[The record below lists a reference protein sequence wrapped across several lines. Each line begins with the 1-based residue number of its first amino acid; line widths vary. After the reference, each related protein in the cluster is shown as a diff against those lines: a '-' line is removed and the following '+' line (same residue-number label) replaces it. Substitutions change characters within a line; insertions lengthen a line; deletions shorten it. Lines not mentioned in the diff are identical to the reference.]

1 MRVNGSNLCAVR
13 TVEINLSTRMK
24 IAWHQGKANINRLL
38 GNPPP
43 ETRIARESTRP
54 FPIEIMEMFVAHI
67 ARDFDALRALSLT
80 CHSWYIVVA
89 PHLHRT
95 IILTNPGELKD
106 LSELHQLELMPLVQ
120 EIWVEQY
127 YNTWLVPQA
136 FSRRDLYC
144 FSAFSNVQTL
154 VFERLEISRFVR
166 GVERYFGHFSPTL
179 RSIVLVRPF
188 CTPRQ
193 LSHFLCLFPNL
204 DDIAIWEFSA
214 HPPNLKTISDAKLVS
229 FSTPRLRGRLVLR
242 GPDSVETW
250 ERLIASGGGL
260 QFHYMDLWRVGG
272 CAPVLFE
279 ACTETLE
286 ALRFYVA
293 DTSVGEYFSAGLS
306 MDPN

>member
-1 MRVNGSNLCAVR
+1 
-13 TVEINLSTRMK
+13 MK
-24 IAWHQGKANINRLL
+24 IAWYQGKANINRLL

-54 FPIEIMEMFVAHI
+54 FPIEIMEMIVAHI

-95 IILTNPGELKD
+95 IILTNPGELKV
-106 LSELHQLELMPLVQ
+106 LSKLHQLGLMPLVQ

-136 FSRRDLYC
+136 FSRRDLRC
-144 FSAFSNVQTL
+144 FSAFSNVHTL
-154 VFERLEISRFVR
+154 VFERLEIPRFIP
-166 GVERYFGHFSPTL
+166 GVERYFAHFSPTL

-193 LSHFLCLFPNL
+193 LLHFLSLFPNL
-204 DDIAIWEFSA
+204 DDIAIWDFFTR
-214 HPPNLKTISDAKLVS
+214 PLNKIISDAKLVP

-260 QFHYMDLWRVGG
+260 QFYYMDLWRVGS

-279 ACTETLE
+279 ACAETLE

-293 DTSVGEYFSAGLS
+293 DTSVGEYFNVGLS